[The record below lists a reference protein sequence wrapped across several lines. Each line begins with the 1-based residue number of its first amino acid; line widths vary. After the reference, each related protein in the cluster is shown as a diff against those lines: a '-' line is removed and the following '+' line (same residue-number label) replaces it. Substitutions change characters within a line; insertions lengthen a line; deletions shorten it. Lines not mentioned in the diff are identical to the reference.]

1 MRCQYTPPFQWL
13 GWDSG
18 VHIQGRM
25 RYLIIHSFQASVL
38 IRLLCTTRKGFKKKE
53 KKTTKDTIQC
63 FWPLS
68 KTELLM
74 ELNTLLATTQLLVKS
89 KKQTC
94 SSLRPSLNCQRSL
107 VSYSHRFKWN
117 FSNMFSLLLANN
129 PNHHWIALQKID
141 IPCQYE
147 ILCILSF
154 RLHFPCCVVGDDTS
168 HLLSSWC
175 YFKVCS

>member
-13 GWDSG
+13 SWGSG
-18 VHIQGRM
+18 AHIQGPM
-25 RYLIIHSFQASVL
+25 RYLITHSFQASVL
-38 IRLLCTTRKGFKKKE
+38 IRLLCTRRKGLKE
-53 KKTTKDTIQC
+53 KKNIKDTIQC
-63 FWPLS
+63 LWPLS

-74 ELNTLLATTQLLVKS
+74 ELKTLLATTKLLVKN

-94 SSLRPSLNCQRSL
+94 SSLELSPNCQRSF

-129 PNHHWIALQKID
+129 PNHCWIALQKTD

-147 ILCILSF
+147 ILCILSI
-154 RLHFPCCVVGDDTS
+154 RLHFPCCVAGDDTS
-168 HLLSSWC
+168 CFSSSWC